1 LTLPDPCIRVAPP
14 RPGAGRLSGRSTM
27 GRGHDRRHAVPAAA
41 LAPPFLERRAGLLA
55 AALLALLFLQ
65 GLVFITESSQ
75 TSDEGAHLAAGYS
88 YLTRG
93 DFRLNPEHPPLIKE
107 LAALPLL
114 ALGLDFPGG
123 ALWDQSEEWNI
134 GRIFVHENRVP
145 DDTILLLGRLPIL
158 LLSLVLGWAIYR
170 WGLRLFGAPGALL
183 ALALWVLDPNVVAHS
198 GLVTTDLGITLF
210 IFLSVAAFWSW
221 IDRPS
226 PLRLVLFGLAVGGA
240 FASKY
245 TAVWLPVILGTVAV
259 TLVAAG
265 IPTPDR
271 IMARAAGGAGAT
283 RGGAGRD
290 GGPVRRLAVLAG
302 AGLVATA
309 IAFVVVALT
318 YRVTGLGW
326 WLTGLSR
333 TLHHSAIG
341 HRAYLLGMVS
351 ETGWWYYF
359 PVAWMVKTPPGIIVL
374 VFASIAALAL
384 GRRLR
389 RRDEIV
395 LYVPVIVVLGIVALW
410 KVNIGLR
417 HLMPIYPF
425 LYLGAARLLSPPRR
439 NEGDATAAVASATPV
454 TTPAG
459 PAPRQAA
466 GGRIAG
472 RLATLGVGVA
482 LASAAW
488 SAASIAPYHLA
499 YFNMFAGGPENGDRF
514 LLDSNLD
521 WGQAGKA
528 LRRYMESENVTMI
541 YCAYTGN
548 SDPWYDGVRYQYVP
562 GSGNL
567 RNAKERPARMPDN
580 APRELFAI
588 NAMVLHSL
596 HFSDQHLYDWLLARR
611 PVAMPGYA
619 YHVFDITG
627 DAESHSYL
635 AVLCLNFGLLDLAEF
650 EAHRTLRY
658 DPQNALAK
666 AVLVKLAEPAPGG

>member
-1 LTLPDPCIRVAPP
+1 
-14 RPGAGRLSGRSTM
+14 M
-27 GRGHDRRHAVPAAA
+27 GRGRDGRRTAPATAPAVAAA
-41 LAPPFLERRAGLLA
+41 AAPAGTPAVPFLERRAGLLA
-55 AALLALLFLQ
+55 AALLALLFVQ

-88 YLTRG
+88 YLTAG

-123 ALWDQSEEWNI
+123 ALWDQAEEWNI
-134 GRIFVHENRVP
+134 GRIFVHENRVRN
-145 DDTILLLGRLPIL
+145 DTILLLGRLPIL

-170 WGLRLFGAPGALL
+170 WARRLFGAPGALL
-183 ALALWVLDPNVVAHS
+183 ALSLWVLDPNVVAHS

-226 PLRLVLFGLAVGGA
+226 PPRLVLFGLAVGCA
-240 FASKY
+240 FATKY
-245 TAVWLPVILGTVAV
+245 TAVWLPVILGAVAV
-259 TLVAAG
+259 ALVAAG
-265 IPTPDR
+265 VPTPER
-271 IMARAAGGAGAT
+271 ILARAAGGAAT
-283 RGGAGRD
+283 ARRATEGSAGW
-290 GGPVRRLAVLAG
+290 GRRLVVLAG
-302 AGLVATA
+302 AGLAAAA
-309 IAFVVVALT
+309 IACVVLALS

-359 PVAWMVKTPPGIIVL
+359 PVAWVVKTPPGIILL
-374 VFASIAALAL
+374 VVASLAALAL
-384 GRRLR
+384 GPRLR

-395 LYVPVIVVLGIVALW
+395 LYVPVIVVLAIAALW

-439 NEGDATAAVASATPV
+439 DHGGATTGATAA
-454 TTPAG
+454 
-459 PAPRQAA
+459 PAPPPGRF
-466 GGRIAG
+466 GRIAG
-472 RLATLGVGVA
+472 RLATAGVGLA

-488 SAASIAPYHLA
+488 SALTIAPYHLA
-499 YFNMFAGGPENGDRF
+499 YFNVFAGGPENGHRF

-528 LRRYMESENVTMI
+528 LRRYMESENLPMI

-548 SDPWYDGVRYQYVP
+548 SDPWYDGVRYQYAP

-580 APRELFAI
+580 APRELFAV

-596 HFSDQHLYDWLLARR
+596 HFSDPHLYDWLLARR

-627 DAESHSYL
+627 DAESHSYI
-635 AVLCLNFGLLDLAEF
+635 AVLYLNFGRLDLAEF

-658 DPQNALAK
+658 DPQNALAR
-666 AVLVKLAEPAPGG
+666 AVLDKLAEPAPGG